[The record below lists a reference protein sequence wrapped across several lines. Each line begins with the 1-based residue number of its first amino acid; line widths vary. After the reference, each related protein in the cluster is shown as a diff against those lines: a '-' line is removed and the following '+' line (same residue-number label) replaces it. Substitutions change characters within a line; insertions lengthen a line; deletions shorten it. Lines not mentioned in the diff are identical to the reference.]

1 MASAGIRKTPSGRYK
16 VWWRLDD
23 GSQGSET
30 FKGRDRARDFKNDLL
45 ARLARGTWVDPRLGK
60 QPFAEWAVEWW
71 ETYKSDPDRSP
82 STLAAA
88 DTRLRLHILPYFGA
102 RQLRAISV
110 TVVRSWQ
117 NELKGKREHETVMA
131 CRSVLY
137 SILQAA
143 EDDRR
148 IERNPVTKVRAPKRP
163 DDPELLLGR
172 VKRRAYTPE
181 ELGHLL
187 AATSPRFRDHLL
199 CLAGTGLRAGELL
212 GLRAS
217 RVDLHARRLEVVN
230 VRYDAGKF
238 GRGYKNRPK
247 TRASIRPVPL
257 ADQVAAAIAHQ
268 LTPSRGPHALV
279 FGGPGGGNGVPSGSR
294 TALSRYNLRR
304 AYRAAI
310 ARIGDPTADLPTTAR
325 RVLKVLGQPGTSQT
339 AHQLADLLATHG
351 RRLRPPTVEAALA
364 RLEAAGLAGRISD
377 DGQPTWWSPAEP
389 KPSESALAN
398 LELHGPHDLR
408 HTFST
413 WLEDAGIPA
422 RVIDEL
428 MGHASGRGGGGDQER
443 RGSVIGLRY
452 RWTTPEM
459 EARVVAAIEQRLV
472 IALRVAGLPSRQRDR
487 SAPRSGSDR

>member
-30 FKGRDRARDFKNDLL
+30 FTTRDQARDFKHDLL
-45 ARLARGTWVDPRLGK
+45 ARLARGAWVDPRLGK
-60 QPFAEWAVEWW
+60 QLFAEWAAEWW
-71 ETYKSDPDRSP
+71 ETYKSDPDRAP

-88 DTRLRLHILPYFGA
+88 EIRLRLHILPYFGT

-110 TVVRSWQ
+110 TVVRRWQ
-117 NELKGKREHETVMA
+117 NDLKGKRERETVMA
-131 CRSVLY
+131 CRSLLY

-148 IERNPVTKVRAPKRP
+148 IERNPVSKVPAPKRP

-172 VKRRAYTPE
+172 GKRRAYTPE
-181 ELGHLL
+181 EFGHLL
-187 AATSPRFRDHLL
+187 AATSPRFRDHFL

-212 GLRAS
+212 GLRAF
-217 RVDLHARRLEVVN
+217 RVDLQARRLEVVD
-230 VRYDAGKF
+230 VRYEAGKF

-257 ADQVAAAIAHQ
+257 ADQVADAIARQ
-268 LTPSRGPHALV
+268 LAPGHAPHTLV
-279 FGGPGGGNGVPSGSR
+279 FAGPGGGNGVPSGSR

-325 RVLKVLGQPGTSQT
+325 RILKALRRPGQPRTVD
-339 AHQLADLLATHG
+339 QLADMLARHG
-351 RRLRPPTVEAALA
+351 RRLRSSTVAAALA
-364 RLEAAGLAGRISD
+364 RLDSAGLAVRISD
-377 DGQPTWWSPAEP
+377 DERPPRWSPVEP
-389 KPSESALAN
+389 EPSETALAS

-408 HTFST
+408 HTFAT
-413 WLEDAGIPA
+413 WLEDAGIPS

-428 MGHASGRGGGGDQER
+428 MGHASGQR
-443 RGSVIGLRY
+443 RDGSAIGPRY

-459 EARVVAAIEQRLV
+459 EARAVAAIEQRLAV
-472 IALRVAGLPSRQRDR
+472 ALKVADQMPG
-487 SAPRSGSDR
+487 

>member
-30 FKGRDRARDFKNDLL
+30 FKARDLARDFKNDLL

-60 QPFAEWAVEWW
+60 QPFAEWAAEWW
-71 ETYKSDPDRSP
+71 ETYKSDPERSP

-88 DTRLRLHILPYFGA
+88 DSRLRLHLLPYFGA

-110 TVVRSWQ
+110 TVVRRWQ
-117 NELKGKREHETVMA
+117 NGLKGKREHETVMA
-131 CRSVLY
+131 CRSLLY

-148 IERNPVTKVRAPKRP
+148 IERNPVTKVPAPKRP

-172 VKRRAYTPE
+172 AKRRAYTPE
-181 ELGHLL
+181 EFGHLL

-212 GLRAS
+212 GLRAN
-217 RVDLHARRLEVVN
+217 RVDLQARRLEVVT

-257 ADQVAAAIAHQ
+257 ADQVADAIARQ
-268 LTPSRGPHALV
+268 LATGRGSHALV
-279 FGGPGGGNGVPSGSR
+279 FAGPGGGNGVPSGNR

-310 ARIGDPTADLPTTAR
+310 AKIGDPTIDLPTTAK
-325 RVLKVLGQPGTSQT
+325 RVLKALRQLGPEYT
-339 AHQLADLLATHG
+339 ADQLADMLAAHG
-351 RRLRPPTVEAALA
+351 RRLRPPTVAAALA
-364 RLEAAGLAGRISD
+364 RLEAVGLAGRINND
-377 DGQPTWWSPAEP
+377 RQPPRWSPVDPAPYETP
-389 KPSESALAN
+389 LAN

-408 HTFST
+408 HTFAT
-413 WLEDAGIPA
+413 WLEDAGIPS

-428 MGHASGRGGGGDQER
+428 MGHASGQR
-443 RGSVIGLRY
+443 RDGSATGPRY
-452 RWTTPEM
+452 RHTTREM
-459 EARVVAAIEQRLV
+459 EARAVAAIDQRLTV
-472 IALRVAGLPSRQRDR
+472 ALAVAARRQGTER
-487 SAPRSGSDR
+487 

>member
-1 MASAGIRKTPSGRYK
+1 MASAGIRKTASGRYK

-30 FKGRDRARDFKNDLL
+30 FKARDPARDFKNDLL
-45 ARLARGTWVDPRLGK
+45 AQLARGTWVDPRLGK
-60 QPFAEWAVEWW
+60 QPFAEWAAEWW
-71 ETYKSDPDRSP
+71 ETYKSDPERSP

-110 TVVRSWQ
+110 TVVRRWQ
-117 NELKGKREHETVMA
+117 NELKGRRAHETVMA
-131 CRSVLY
+131 CRSLLY

-148 IERNPVTKVRAPKRP
+148 IERNPVSKVPAPKRP

-172 VKRRAYTPE
+172 AKRRAFTPE
-181 ELGHLL
+181 EFGHLL

-217 RVDLHARRLEVVN
+217 RVDLQARRLEVVN

-257 ADQVAAAIAHQ
+257 ADQVAEAIARQ
-268 LTPSRGPHALV
+268 LTPDRGPQALV
-279 FGGPGGGNGVPSGSR
+279 FAGPGGGNGVPSGSR

-310 ARIGDPTADLPTTAR
+310 AKIDDPTADLPTTAR
-325 RVLKVLGQPGTSQT
+325 RLLRALRQPESPHS
-339 AHQLADLLATHG
+339 ADQLADALAAHG
-351 RRLRPPTVEAALA
+351 RRRLRPSTVAAALA
-364 RLEAAGLAGRISD
+364 QLEAVGLTARMGG
-377 DGQPTWWSPAEP
+377 DGEAPRWSSAEP
-389 KPSESALAN
+389 ELRGTALAN

-408 HTFST
+408 HTFAT
-413 WLEDAGIPA
+413 WLEDAGIPS

-428 MGHASGRGGGGDQER
+428 MGHASGQR
-443 RGSVIGLRY
+443 RDGSATGPRY
-452 RWTTPEM
+452 RHTTSEM
-459 EARVVAAIEQRLV
+459 EARTVAAVEQRLAV
-472 IALRVAGLPSRQRDR
+472 ALKVAEEQRR
-487 SAPRSGSDR
+487 A

>member
-30 FKGRDRARDFKNDLL
+30 FKTRDQARDFKNDLL
-45 ARLARGTWVDPRLGK
+45 ARLARGTWVDPGLGK
-60 QPFAEWAVEWW
+60 QPFAEWAAEWW
-71 ETYKSDPDRSP
+71 QTYISDPDRAP
-82 STLAAA
+82 NTLSSA
-88 DTRLRLHILPYFGA
+88 DSRLRLHIVPFFGP
-102 RQLRAISV
+102 RQLRSISV
-110 TVVRSWQ
+110 TVVRRWQ
-117 NELKGKREHETVMA
+117 NELKAKLEHETVMA
-131 CRSVLY
+131 CRSLLY

-148 IERNPVTKVRAPKRP
+148 IERNPVSKVPAPKRP
-163 DDPELLLGR
+163 DDPEVLLGR
-172 VKRRAYTPE
+172 AKRRAYTPE
-181 ELGHLL
+181 EFGRLL
-187 AATSPRFRDHLL
+187 AATSPGFRDHLL

-217 RVDLHARRLEVVN
+217 RVDLQARRLEVVN

-257 ADQVAAAIAHQ
+257 ADQVADAIARQ
-268 LTPSRGPHALV
+268 LGMARGGPHALV
-279 FGGPGGGNGVPSGSR
+279 FAGPGGGNGVPSGSR

-325 RVLKVLGQPGTSQT
+325 RVLKTLRQLGSPQT
-339 AHQLADLLATHG
+339 ADQVADMLAAHG
-351 RRLRPPTVEAALA
+351 RRLQPSTVAAALA
-364 RLEAAGLAGRISD
+364 RLEATGLAVRISD
-377 DGQPTWWSPAEP
+377 DRQPHRWAAGET
-389 KPSESALAN
+389 ALGETALGN

-408 HTFST
+408 HTFAT
-413 WLEDAGIPA
+413 WLEDAGIPS

-428 MGHASGRGGGGDQER
+428 MGHASGQR
-443 RGSVIGLRY
+443 RDGSAIGPRY

-459 EARVVAAIEQRLV
+459 EARAVAAIEQRLAV
-472 IALRVAGLPSRQRDR
+472 ALAVADPTSR
-487 SAPRSGSDR
+487 